1 MDWDIIISILGGGGL
16 ASIFNWWSNR
26 KLRAV
31 KERLDRDDI
40 AREMREKDSDTI
52 QQLFNENKQLF
63 EEVLNIKQLISR
75 MVDCKFF
82 TQCPARYELQ
92 DYKQKYFRQSVRQ
105 PRMAQKGVRN
115 PRDNPDE
122 PGGVDN
128 PDGQP
133 P

>member
-16 ASIFNWWSNR
+16 ASIFNWYQNR

-40 AREMREKDSDTI
+40 AREMREKDSETI
-52 QQLFNENKQLF
+52 QQLFNENKKQF
-63 EEVLNIKQLISR
+63 EEILAIKQLISK
-75 MVDCKFF
+75 MVDCRYF

-92 DYKQKYFRQSVRQ
+92 DYKQKYFRQPDRQ
-105 PRMAQKGVRN
+105 PRMAQKGIRN
-115 PRDNPDE
+115 PRDHPDE
-122 PGGVDN
+122 PGRVDN

>member
-1 MDWDIIISILGGGGL
+1 MDWDIIISILGSGGL
-16 ASIFNWWSNR
+16 VSIYNWWSNR
-26 KLRAV
+26 KLRAI

-40 AREMREKDSDTI
+40 AREMREKDGDTI

-75 MVDCKFF
+75 MVDCKYF

-92 DYKQKYFRQSVRQ
+92 DYKQKYFRQSARQ

-122 PGGVDN
+122 PSGVDN
-128 PDGQP
+128 PDQEP

>member
-1 MDWDIIISILGGGGL
+1 MDWDIIISILGSGGL
-16 ASIFNWWSNR
+16 VSIYNWWSNR
-26 KLRAV
+26 KLRAI

-40 AREMREKDSDTI
+40 AREMREKDGDTI

-75 MVDCKFF
+75 MVDCKYF

-92 DYKQKYFRQSVRQ
+92 DYKQKYFRQSARQ

-128 PDGQP
+128 PDPEP